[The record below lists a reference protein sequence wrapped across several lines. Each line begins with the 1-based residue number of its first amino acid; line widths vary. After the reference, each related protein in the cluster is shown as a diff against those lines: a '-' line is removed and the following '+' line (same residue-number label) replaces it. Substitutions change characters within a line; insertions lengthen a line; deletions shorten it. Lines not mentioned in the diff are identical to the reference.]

1 MPPVNTCACSSVD
14 RAPASDAGLSQ
25 VRFLSSVPKFAVKI
39 DAICFD
45 RIFTHFSGNFQKS
58 RLNKRQ

>member
-25 VRFLSSVPKFAVKI
+25 VRFLSSVPKETNTFYNIVI
-39 DAICFD
+39 MMFVS
-45 RIFTHFSGNFQKS
+45 FYMQN
-58 RLNKRQ
+58 